1 MAQICARAN
10 IVQYHILGLGKNG
23 ANVRQANIVR
33 YDIVGLVSYGANMR
47 QPIFYN
53 THYAFVSCV

>member
-47 QPIFYN
+47 QPNILRTLF
-53 THYAFVSCV
+53 SQ

>member
-10 IVQYHILGLGKNG
+10 IVQYHILGLGKND
-23 ANVRQANIVR
+23 ANVRRANIVR

-47 QPIFYN
+47 QPNILRTLF
-53 THYAFVSCV
+53 SQ